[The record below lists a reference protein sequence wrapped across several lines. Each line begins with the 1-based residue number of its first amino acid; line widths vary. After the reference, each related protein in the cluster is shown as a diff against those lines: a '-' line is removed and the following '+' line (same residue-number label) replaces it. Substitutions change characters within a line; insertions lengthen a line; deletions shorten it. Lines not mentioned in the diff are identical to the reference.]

1 MRRYTV
7 MSPFTGQCEDIHIS
21 RPRGDGYHL
30 LTVRL
35 GRSLIGQIGRH
46 SHGWTAISNASTET
60 LKGLRLVEGLRTQW
74 ACVEYLLRAGG
85 IRDERRDLAWDMEA
99 ATEPVMTVLS
109 ADAIAPGQ
117 AVTLCTVPGTDLFLA
132 RAHMPHDPVA
142 RPAPADVETLGWDHQ
157 LREIG
162 RRADER
168 KAKESL

>member
-1 MRRYTV
+1 ML
-7 MSPFTGQCEDIHIS
+7 SPYASQYEDIHIS

-35 GRSLIGQIGRH
+35 GKNLIGQIGRH
-46 SHGWTAISNASTET
+46 SRGWTAISNASAET

-85 IRDERRDLAWDMEA
+85 IRDERRDLAWEMEA
-99 ATEPVMTVLS
+99 ETEPVMTVLS
-109 ADAIAPGQ
+109 ADAIEPGQ
-117 AVTLCTVPGTDLFLA
+117 AVTLCSLPGTDMFLA

-142 RPAPADVETLGWDHQ
+142 RPAPAKVETFGWDHE

-168 KAKESL
+168 KAKEAL